1 MVFNYKMPAM
11 KTARLLYIVLP
22 LLLLVLIITDKI
34 LLPKKTHPR
43 ESHVKTNYDS
53 SSNEWFP
60 PDEASIPQTQEGE
73 LIRYGQD
80 LIANTSYYLGPK
92 GKVAAITNG
101 MNCQNCHLEAGEKP
115 YGNCFSA
122 VASIYPTFR
131 PRSGIVESIEF
142 RINDC
147 LQRSLNGKTIDSTS
161 RDMKAMVA
169 FLKWLGKDVP
179 KGMKPKGANIEELPF
194 LNRAADT
201 VKGKTVFIAKCQVCH
216 GQNGEGV
223 LQNDSV
229 SYRYPPLWGNHSYS
243 NGAGLYR
250 LTRFAG
256 YIKDNMPFGAS
267 HNKPLLTNEEAWDVA
282 AYVNSQPRPEKTF
295 PKDWPD
301 ISLKAID
308 YPYGPFA
315 DTFSAAQHKYGP
327 FGIIKKA
334 KEESKKKSKQ
344 GK

>member
-1 MVFNYKMPAM
+1 M
-11 KTARLLYIVLP
+11 KTSRLLYFMS
-22 LLLLVLIITDKI
+22 LLLLLLIITDKI
-34 LLPKKTHPR
+34 ILPKKNHLQPL
-43 ESHVKTNYDS
+43 SGIKNYDS
-53 SSNEWFP
+53 TSNEWSP
-60 PDEASIPQTQEGE
+60 PDKASIPATEEGE
-73 LIRYGQD
+73 LINYGRD
-80 LIANTSYYLGPK
+80 LIANTAHYLGPK

-101 MNCQNCHLEAGEKP
+101 MNCQNCHLDAGERP

-122 VASIYPTFR
+122 VASTYPTFR

-161 RDMKAMVA
+161 REMRAMVA

-179 KGMKPKGANIEELPF
+179 KGTKPRGANIQELPF

-201 VKGKTVFIAKCQVCH
+201 LKGRKVFVTKCQVCH
-216 GQNGEGV
+216 GKNGEGI
-223 LQNDSV
+223 LQDDSI
-229 SYRYPPLWGNHSYS
+229 SYRYPPLWGKQSYS
-243 NGAGLYR
+243 TGAGLYR

-256 YIKDNMPFGAS
+256 YVKDNMPFGAT
-267 HNKPLLTNEEAWDVA
+267 HQKPLLTDEEAWDVA
-282 AYVNSQPRPEKTF
+282 AYVNSQPRPEKVF

-308 YPYGPFA
+308 YPDGPFP
-315 DTFSAAQHKYGP
+315 DTFPATQHKYGP
-327 FGIIKKA
+327 FSIIKKA
-334 KEESKKKSKQ
+334 RENKQKKSKQ